1 MSSVVL
7 PLGELLLSY
16 RYDFK
21 YFILAY
27 SHLYEWM
34 ITILVT
40 FASSHLSHQSIVD
53 VQKVTGNFLEKKVNT
68 LF

>member
-16 RYDFK
+16 RYE
-21 YFILAY
+21 AY

-53 VQKVTGNFLEKKVNT
+53 VQRVTGNFLEKKVNT